1 LDYPL
6 VRFVFTCVL
15 GYGVGGGR
23 ISVRKSLA
31 SGIRKRAHFK
41 NGYAILGVDIV
52 PVFLTPPGGGS
63 GGGKNGR
70 FLVKKHGYRGG
81 FGVLLGGFGDNDV
94 YGRHKSWEW
103 TYISGNGIAGSSFVY
118 VCNFWY
124 YDSFEILP
132 HRQCWEQERTTC
144 SGGYP
149 SATCSAFLHYCDG
162 VV

>member
-1 LDYPL
+1 MEKGPCGALDPKMGPDYPTS
-6 VRFVFTCVL
+6 RFFLTCVL

-63 GGGKNGR
+63 GGGKMGS

-81 FGVLLGGFGDNDV
+81 FGGIM
-94 YGRHKSWEW
+94 RH
-103 TYISGNGIAGSSFVY
+103 YAHNM
-118 VCNFWY
+118 
-124 YDSFEILP
+124 L
-132 HRQCWEQERTTC
+132 
-144 SGGYP
+144 
-149 SATCSAFLHYCDG
+149 
-162 VV
+162 

>member
-1 LDYPL
+1 MDYPL

-41 NGYAILGVDIV
+41 NGLSILGVDIV

-63 GGGKNGR
+63 GGGKSGR

-81 FGVLLGGFGDNDV
+81 F
-94 YGRHKSWEW
+94 
-103 TYISGNGIAGSSFVY
+103 
-118 VCNFWY
+118 
-124 YDSFEILP
+124 
-132 HRQCWEQERTTC
+132 
-144 SGGYP
+144 
-149 SATCSAFLHYCDG
+149 
-162 VV
+162 